1 MSAREPGSATGG
13 PQFERVLGRLE
24 GTAGGPTVVV
34 FGGIHGNEPSGVIA
48 FREVIAALEDVALP
62 FRGRLLGL
70 CGNLA
75 ALRRGRRYLR
85 RDLNRRWSD
94 DEISRL
100 RAEGLESDCPED
112 KEQVVLLEL
121 IDEAISLSERPV
133 VFLDLHST
141 SGEGPP
147 FACMSDTLRNRRIAL
162 ALPVPVILGLEE
174 VIDGTML
181 GYLSDLGHCGVAI
194 EGGQHDH
201 PGTVARH
208 VSGIW
213 IALVAAGCLQASEV
227 PEYEKHR
234 ARLARA
240 TEEFPRVVDIQ
251 HRHVVGPDDAFVMA
265 DGFAS
270 FQPLEE
276 GTVVAHDQN
285 GEIRAVRSGLMLL
298 PRYQGQGEDGYF
310 IAREIRFLWLVVSE
324 ALRRLHLDRFA
335 GWFPGLERH
344 PEDPDRLVVGRSA
357 PGLLMTN
364 LLHLFGYRR
373 MESEGGRL
381 VFSRRR
387 PDGSPPRGL
396 PAPRPT

>member
-147 FACMSDTLRNRRIAL
+147 FACMS
-162 ALPVPVILGLEE
+162 
-174 VIDGTML
+174 
-181 GYLSDLGHCGVAI
+181 
-194 EGGQHDH
+194 
-201 PGTVARH
+201 
-208 VSGIW
+208 
-213 IALVAAGCLQASEV
+213 
-227 PEYEKHR
+227 
-234 ARLARA
+234 
-240 TEEFPRVVDIQ
+240 
-251 HRHVVGPDDAFVMA
+251 
-265 DGFAS
+265 
-270 FQPLEE
+270 
-276 GTVVAHDQN
+276 
-285 GEIRAVRSGLMLL
+285 
-298 PRYQGQGEDGYF
+298 
-310 IAREIRFLWLVVSE
+310 
-324 ALRRLHLDRFA
+324 
-335 GWFPGLERH
+335 
-344 PEDPDRLVVGRSA
+344 
-357 PGLLMTN
+357 
-364 LLHLFGYRR
+364 
-373 MESEGGRL
+373 
-381 VFSRRR
+381 
-387 PDGSPPRGL
+387 
-396 PAPRPT
+396 